1 MDTALIGLNADE
13 ILMRAELLLLDVS
26 NVVLK
31 GVPEATE
38 TDMTVDDEAV
48 RELLKEGGHPP
59 AQLLLPSVYATNQ
72 RVLEKL
78 SVASILRIEMKQ
90 LLVLSARYGVRKEG
104 TYFVIHPPSGCQRS
118 ASEPQTVRV
127 PLDEIHDKVASILQK
142 NVKRDSMRNYFVG
155 SVDLNRKVDLKLS
168 ISDKTMQEWMN
179 GSPVGSIRIDLFGYV
194 NPPGTVIRGELA
206 EAERFAY
213 ATIPLSGLLGT
224 AGLEVALQCDLQ
236 ADISTKSVVA
246 SRMLNISFGQRTKT
260 AEALGDK
267 LGTVT
272 LKVSVVQ
279 DSKGGTRRPAPLAD
293 IPATRDEKENLIH
306 SALDYVPAELPLF
319 QTRFRMDSLGVKPPP
334 TVAPVVFALVLC
346 ALEDFTAPLETLLQ
360 IAQHGGK
367 PELALTYKTSPR

>member
-59 AQLLLPSVYATNQ
+59 AQLVLPSVYATNQ

-78 SVASILRIEMKQ
+78 SVASILRIEIKQ
-90 LLVLSARYGVRKEG
+90 LLVLSARYGIRKEG

-127 PLDEIHDKVASILQK
+127 PLDEIHDKAASILQK
-142 NVKRDSMRNYFVG
+142 NAKRDSMRNYFVG
-155 SVDLNRKVDLKLS
+155 SVDLARKVDLKLS
-168 ISDKTMQEWMN
+168 ISDKTMQDWMN
-179 GSPVGSIRIDLFGYV
+179 STPAGCLRIDLFGYV

-236 ADISTKSVVA
+236 AVA

-260 AEALGDK
+260 VEALGDK

-279 DSKGGTRRPAPLAD
+279 DSKAGARRPAPLAE
-293 IPATRDEKENLIH
+293 IPAPSEGKENLIH
-306 SALDYVPAELPLF
+306 SALDYVPAELPP
-319 QTRFRMDSLGVKPPP
+319 TKARFAMDSLGGKVPP
-334 TVAPVVFALVLC
+334 TAPVVFAMVLC
-346 ALEDFTAPLETLLQ
+346 ALEDFRAPLETLLQ
-360 IAQHGGK
+360 IVQQGGK
-367 PELALTYKTSPR
+367 PELALTYKTSPT